1 MLLPLILSSTK
12 ETPSVVLDAQNNT
25 FAFSDTSWPED
36 AKKFYEPIIQ
46 WVENYF
52 KNPNPNTVFEFRMN
66 YFNTSSAKQFAK
78 LLSVIQKY
86 SQTNSVKV
94 VWFYQ
99 KDDLDMLKAGNRYAK
114 LLKMNFETVSTDD
127 NFPTDAEDYYV

>member
-36 AKKFYEPIIQ
+36 AQKFYEPIIQ